1 MCLRVCVLRASAR
14 TVLRREGALCAGCG
28 TGVSA
33 TETPVRTPDPAGG
46 ASAGVRARAGRAPA
60 SGGARQPASGAFA
73 CGSLLQLLRE
83 LGKQGFD
90 ADDLSDNEAA
100 KSHVR

>member
-1 MCLRVCVLRASAR
+1 
-14 TVLRREGALCAGCG
+14 
-28 TGVSA
+28 
-33 TETPVRTPDPAGG
+33 
-46 ASAGVRARAGRAPA
+46 VRARAGRAPA

-100 KSHVR
+100 KSHVRYVLRLFDLNIMIIITYLRTTV

>member
-1 MCLRVCVLRASAR
+1 
-14 TVLRREGALCAGCG
+14 
-28 TGVSA
+28 
-33 TETPVRTPDPAGG
+33 
-46 ASAGVRARAGRAPA
+46 VRARAGRAPA

-73 CGSLLQLLRE
+73 CGALLQLLRE

-100 KSHVR
+100 KSHVRYVLRLFDLIIMIIITYLGTTV

>member
-1 MCLRVCVLRASAR
+1 M
-14 TVLRREGALCAGCG
+14 
-28 TGVSA
+28 
-33 TETPVRTPDPAGG
+33 
-46 ASAGVRARAGRAPA
+46 
-60 SGGARQPASGAFA
+60 RQPASGAFA

-100 KSHVR
+100 KSHVRYCVFLIEL